1 MTFSCYKRVT
11 ISAATARHFSVARSP
26 ILPKERT
33 MARRILTAIQRML
46 VDDPTETVHF
56 HTGAEGQPAAC
67 YDAACPNPRL
77 DVG

>member
-1 MTFSCYKRVT
+1 
-11 ISAATARHFSVARSP
+11 
-26 ILPKERT
+26 

-46 VDDPTETVHF
+46 LDDPTETVHF
-56 HTGAEGQPAAC
+56 HSGAEGQPAAC